1 MFWGQ
6 IQVFRPFLALRV
18 YAILSFICPM
28 GKKNSSRISQI
39 DFLTIKLLTWQRI
52 WYLCTLPFRALR
64 GMMHWFKP
72 IPLLFLNLQFFSF
85 KGSSHASS
93 SMQLHLSLFILLL
106 PPASPARWVGLF
118 WHKAH
123 LSFSWK
129 LSLNTHSCSET
140 ALHFQR
146 FHFTANFFT
155 ANIYF
160 TANIF

>member
-1 MFWGQ
+1 MLLFIYLENPKKKLWS
-6 IQVFRPFLALRV
+6 VFRTNSGFQ
-18 YAILSFICPM
+18 AIFSSEGLCHTVIYMSY

-52 WYLCTLPFRALR
+52 WYLCALPFRALR

-72 IPLLFLNLQFFSF
+72 IPLLFLNLEFFTL

-129 LSLNTHSCSET
+129 ESMNTHSCS
-140 ALHFQR
+140 
-146 FHFTANFFT
+146 
-155 ANIYF
+155 
-160 TANIF
+160 